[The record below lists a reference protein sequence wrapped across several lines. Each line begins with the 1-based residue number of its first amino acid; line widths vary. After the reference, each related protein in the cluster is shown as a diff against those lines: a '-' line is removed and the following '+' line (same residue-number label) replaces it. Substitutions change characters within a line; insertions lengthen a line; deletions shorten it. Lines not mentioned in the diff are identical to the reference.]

1 MFKFS
6 DFLKLN
12 CKISKL
18 RVTLKVGS
26 HLNENYAPYNETLRE
41 IAGVTERQRET
52 KRRKER

>member
-1 MFKFS
+1 MFKSS

-41 IAGVTERQRET
+41 IAGVTERQREI
-52 KRRKER
+52 KRCKER